1 MITTVGLLDPPLGN
15 MRLQVVRLFSSL
27 LHTQDT
33 RVQREIILNSTCSVM
48 MVRTMTSFIN
58 VSTMYSY
65 YINMSTFKQ

>member
-33 RVQREIILNSTCSVM
+33 RVQREIILSSTCSVM

-58 VSTMYSY
+58 VCTMYSY
-65 YINMSTFKQ
+65 YISTFK

>member
-33 RVQREIILNSTCSVM
+33 RVQREIILSSTCSVM

-58 VSTMYSY
+58 VCTMYSY
-65 YINMSTFKQ
+65 YINISTFK

>member
-33 RVQREIILNSTCSVM
+33 RVQREIILSSTCSVM
-48 MVRTMTSFIN
+48 MVRTTTSFIN
-58 VSTMYSY
+58 VCYV
-65 YINMSTFKQ
+65 

>member
-1 MITTVGLLDPPLGN
+1 MITTVGMLDPPLGN

-48 MVRTMTSFIN
+48 MVRTMYVLCIVTI
-58 VSTMYSY
+58 
-65 YINMSTFKQ
+65 IICQ